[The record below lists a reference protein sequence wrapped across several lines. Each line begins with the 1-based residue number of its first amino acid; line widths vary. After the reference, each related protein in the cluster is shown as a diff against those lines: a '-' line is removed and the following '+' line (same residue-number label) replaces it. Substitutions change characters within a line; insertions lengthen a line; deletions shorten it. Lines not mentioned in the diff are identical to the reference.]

1 MAKTKNIEQDI
12 FKEFGI
18 DPNKY
23 LHDVITSDDYATFS
37 ISPRIDVTCGGGIK
51 EGSLVLVSG
60 LEKLGKTT
68 FCLAAASSAQ
78 NQNDGV
84 HRKVYYIDVENRIQP
99 RDLKAFGLKTDEENL
114 SVIGSVSGKLLSA
127 EDVFKLC
134 EKLVS
139 NVRNSVIIIDS
150 ISMLCTKAEMDYDY
164 ENQFRQDVQK
174 LTAIFCR
181 KMSQVLRPSKNT
193 IFGILHM
200 HANQNANSPYAPK
213 TIEQGGT
220 KLKYA
225 ANYQFKLTHKE
236 EVKNGED
243 HIGNKVNFKCLY
255 HPGEGPATTSYYHH
269 RFGHGIDLIKET
281 IELAKDIGAI
291 KSAGA
296 WLKLPDGTQY
306 QGLENL
312 TEACRN
318 SKEIFDLIKTS
329 IENI

>member
-139 NVRNSVIIIDS
+139 NVRNCVIIIDS

-181 KMSQVLRPSKNT
+181 KMS
-193 IFGILHM
+193 
-200 HANQNANSPYAPK
+200 
-213 TIEQGGT
+213 
-220 KLKYA
+220 
-225 ANYQFKLTHKE
+225 
-236 EVKNGED
+236 
-243 HIGNKVNFKCLY
+243 
-255 HPGEGPATTSYYHH
+255 
-269 RFGHGIDLIKET
+269 
-281 IELAKDIGAI
+281 
-291 KSAGA
+291 
-296 WLKLPDGTQY
+296 LKLCKQ
-306 QGLENL
+306 
-312 TEACRN
+312 
-318 SKEIFDLIKTS
+318 
-329 IENI
+329 

>member
-139 NVRNSVIIIDS
+139 NVRNCVIIIDS